1 MYTIPPGPPYSPIEK
16 LILPFETYV
25 WLWIVI
31 CTGMALVTITCV
43 SSCGSKNSRNFVFGA
58 KNRTPFLNYIN
69 IMLGGAITSAPI
81 RNFARTIFLIWL
93 LGSLILRSSYT
104 GAIFSFIQ
112 SQKSAIEIRNLEQ
125 LIKYNFTIYSSMQ
138 MLRLLEFGYPHLSK
152 KYLDFVCA
160 CVFNF
165 TAFEIIC
172 LFSFLF
178 SLKLHDGSYDIME
191 ALKSNFY
198 SCKKNT

>member
-1 MYTIPPGPPYSPIEK
+1 MYTIPPGPPYSPLEK

-25 WLWIVI
+25 WLWLVI
-31 CTGMALVTITCV
+31 CTGMSLVTIICV
-43 SSCGSKNSRNFVFGA
+43 SSCGSENSRNFVFGA

-69 IMLGGAITSAPI
+69 IMLGGAITFAPI

-104 GAIFSFIQ
+104 GAMFSFIQ

-125 LIKYNFTIYSSMQ
+125 LIKYNFSIYSSMQ

-165 TAFEIIC
+165 TAF
-172 LFSFLF
+172 
-178 SLKLHDGSYDIME
+178 
-191 ALKSNFY
+191 
-198 SCKKNT
+198 